1 MKQINKKDNQIIFTA
16 EVEESLA
23 NAIRRYMNQIP
34 VLAVDEVEISR
45 NDSPLYD
52 ETIAHR
58 IGLIPIKANKAV
70 DNKTNVKL
78 KLDSKKEGM
87 VYSGELKGNVE
98 VVYEGIPITTL
109 NKGQELNIVATVK
122 EGKGVEH
129 AKFSP
134 GLMFYR
140 NIVDVKV
147 EKDCPKE
154 VIDFCPKK
162 VFDFKEDKVVVT
174 DSSGCDMCEACIE
187 VCRKNEKDSVKL
199 IPTKELVI
207 TLESFGQLSVE
218 EIFKKSVEILKKDLV
233 EVSKKVGK

>member
-1 MKQINKKDNQIIFTA
+1 MKLINKKDNQITFTA

-58 IGLIPIKANKAV
+58 IGLIPLKTDKAV
-70 DNKTNVKL
+70 NKKSSAKL
-78 KLDSKKEGM
+78 KLDTKREGM
-87 VYSGELKGNVE
+87 IFSDELKGNAKI
-98 VVYEGIPITTL
+98 VYGGIPITTL
-109 NKGQELNIVATVK
+109 NKGQELNIVAIVK
-122 EGKGVEH
+122 GGKGADH

-140 NIVDVKV
+140 NVVDVKL

-154 VIDFCPKK
+154 VVDICPKK
-162 VFDFKEDKVVVT
+162 VFDFEGNKVVVR
-174 DSSGCDMCEACIE
+174 DSSECDMCESCIE
-187 VCRKNEKDSVKL
+187 VCRKHKKDSVKL
-199 IPTKELVI
+199 VPTKELVI

-218 EIFKKSVEILKKDLV
+218 EIFKKAVEILKKDLA
-233 EVSKKVGK
+233 EVSKKIK